1 MKLNGVK
8 LKLYIVIY
16 PKIVTLQLCSR
27 NAPRGGVEKM
37 EFRNYHSN
45 GPPKFP
51 SQIHFYSDSNSI
63 FPYSNS
69 GASYTQVEDSCLRQK
84 FIEDT

>member
-8 LKLYIVIY
+8 LILYIDIH
-16 PKIVTLQLCSR
+16 PKIVTLQLCSI
-27 NAPRGGVEKM
+27 NTLWEGKKKKGTGS
-37 EFRNYHSN
+37 FILT
-45 GPPKFP
+45 PPSFP
-51 SQIHFYSDSNSI
+51 AIHFYSDSNSI

>member
-1 MKLNGVK
+1 MGGEEE
-8 LKLYIVIY
+8 
-16 PKIVTLQLCSR
+16 KIILT
-27 NAPRGGVEKM
+27 
-37 EFRNYHSN
+37 
-45 GPPKFP
+45 PPPSFP
-51 SQIHFYSDSNSI
+51 AIHFYLDSNSI

>member
-8 LKLYIVIY
+8 LILYIYIH
-16 PKIVTLQLCSR
+16 PKIVTLQLCSI
-27 NAPRGGVEKM
+27 NYPMGGKEGKIILTPQ
-37 EFRNYHSN
+37 S
-45 GPPKFP
+45 FP
-51 SQIHFYSDSNSI
+51 AIHFYLDSNSI

-84 FIEDT
+84 FIEVT